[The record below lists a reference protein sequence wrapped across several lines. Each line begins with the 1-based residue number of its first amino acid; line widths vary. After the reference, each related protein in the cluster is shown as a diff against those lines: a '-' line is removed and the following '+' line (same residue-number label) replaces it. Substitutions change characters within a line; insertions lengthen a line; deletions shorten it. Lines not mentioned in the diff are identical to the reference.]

1 MGQTEGRRY
10 FSTYEGI
17 NVRILDIFSLKP
29 LDVEGLKTN
38 IEAVGGNVLVVE
50 EHYPEGGVKDAVC
63 GAVPGSIKRVEHL
76 CVREVPGSAK
86 PDEQIEIHKVNDAA
100 IYAKVKEMVA

>member
-1 MGQTEGRRY
+1 MEETSIIRY
-10 FSTYEGI
+10 TISYTGI

-29 LDVEGLKTN
+29 LDCEGLKTN

-63 GAVPGSIKRVEHL
+63 GAVAGSIKRVEHL

-86 PDEQIEIHKVNDAA
+86 PDEQMEIHKVNDAA
-100 IYAKVKEMVA
+100 IYEKIKEMLA